1 MFEKASRTTAPG
13 AITASGETRR
23 SNHQKHYGKRQAT
36 RKNPHAIAV
45 GSGLD
50 MPVKRWY
57 ITWIAI

>member
-1 MFEKASRTTAPG
+1 MVSHTIEPG
-13 AITASGETRR
+13 VITASGETRR
-23 SNHQKHYGKRQAT
+23 FGRQKHYGRKLGT

-50 MPVKRWY
+50 MPAKLWY